1 MNFEVSHPYLIEID
15 ERMTS
20 ALVDQNVL
28 DLAKFSKLG
37 KQNFFGHTLGN
48 AGAPNTLGRRKSAE
62 SKAHFGAART
72 LQGVPVKGPDGLD
85 DGGHVG
91 ELNDGVSEVF
101 LQIDVQD
108 FSARVELFLQVGD
121 GEVEPVR
128 PGGHGA
134 WGHADVA
141 HVEQA

>member
-1 MNFEVSHPYLIEID
+1 MGSNTTDFSMPNRLQLDEATATAKYGKFVAEPFE
-15 ERMTS
+15 
-20 ALVDQNVL
+20 
-28 DLAKFSKLG
+28 KG
-37 KQNFFGHTLGN
+37 FGHTLGN

-91 ELNDGVSEVF
+91 ELNDGVAEVF

-121 GEVEPVR
+121 GEVAPVR